1 MTPTTT
7 TGQPFTHVLS
17 RRAALQRFGVG
28 ALAAAL
34 PAVSAESLP
43 ADANPASP
51 VVAKGLPG
59 LVVPE
64 GLFVN
69 PRGEDVGQVVKLVKS
84 LGLESIRMGFLW
96 ISFEKTKGAPF
107 DFTKHDRL
115 MAEFRQAGIKRFI
128 GLIGSQNEAYH
139 CVWRQKDPALREE
152 SLAAFAKFA
161 AAVTA
166 HYCDYDILWEIIN
179 EPNENNDMT
188 VVSNYVRVCEVLY
201 PVIKAANPAAK
212 ISVGSI
218 AMQSDAWLE
227 QALKEGLWKFGDVIA
242 VHPYTFT
249 PPLPPEQV
257 AVWYGQIRDGMY
269 CKHVPAA
276 SRKPIAVTE
285 WGYSTSGYH
294 SSLTPQVQAEYL
306 VRAYLVSLLNGVAV
320 VNLYE
325 LADNPAPPAGT
336 PVEASFGLFTKDFA
350 DKPAAVA
357 LRTMVAKLRGHHL
370 VARLL
375 TDNPDDYVAAFEK
388 DGKRVLAVWTT
399 AAPHPVEL
407 AVPSA
412 KVAVTDLLGLRGEF
426 PAVAGHITLSLTGG
440 VQYVEV

>member
-1 MTPTTT
+1 MTTNQEP
-7 TGQPFTHVLS
+7 HSRVLN
-17 RRAALQRFGVG
+17 RRTALQRLGLG
-28 ALAAAL
+28 SIAAAL
-34 PAVSAESLP
+34 PAVSAESLLAEAKP
-43 ADANPASP
+43 APSP
-51 VVAKGLPG
+51 VPSGLPG

-84 LGLESIRMGFLW
+84 LGLESIRMGFIW

-166 HYCDYDILWEIIN
+166 RYRDYDILWEILN
-179 EPNENNDMT
+179 EPNENNDMS

-201 PVIKAANPAAK
+201 PVIKTANPAAK

-242 VHPYTFT
+242 VHPYTFF

-269 CKHVPAA
+269 CRHVPPA

-294 SSLTPQVQAEYL
+294 SSLTPQVQAEYV

-325 LADNPAPPAGT
+325 LADNPAPPADSA
-336 PVEASFGLFTKDFA
+336 VESSFGIFTKDFA

-357 LRTMVAKLRGHHL
+357 LRTMVAKLRGYRLAH
-370 VARLL
+370 RLL
-375 TDNPDDYVAAFEK
+375 TDNPDDYVLAFEK
-388 DGKRVLAVWTT
+388 GRERILASWTS
-399 AAPHPVEL
+399 AAPHALQLP
-407 AVPSA
+407 VPSGKA
-412 KVAVTDLLGLRGEF
+412 TVTDLLGSSREAPSVEGC
-426 PAVAGHITLSLTGG
+426 ITLTLTGG